1 MNKEIFMYKKL
12 STKVIW
18 VDFKTKRIFD
28 ISKLG
33 HLDKT
38 PQPIPWLCRIDKKK
52 IEALSKKHGE

>member
-1 MNKEIFMYKKL
+1 MYKKL

-33 HLDKT
+33 HPDKT
-38 PQPIPWLCRIDKKK
+38 PQPIPWLCQSARIKEKKNG
-52 IEALSKKHGE
+52 HR